1 MDPNLLKGN
10 LDLIVL
16 SVLSEGPMYGLRII
30 QEMQGRTDGYFD
42 FKEGSLYPALHRLT
56 KAGMLE
62 TEYQPSSVGGA
73 PRKFYRLTEE
83 GGHELERKRRAFGEF
98 VGAVQALGNAPKL
111 GGAK

>member
-1 MDPNLLKGN
+1 MAMDPNLLKGN

-30 QEMQGRTDGYFD
+30 GEMQSRTEGYFD
-42 FKEGSLYPALHRLT
+42 LREGSLYPALHRLT
-56 KAGMLE
+56 AAGMLE

-83 GGHELERKRRAFGEF
+83 GTHELERKRRAFGEF
-98 VGAVQALGNAPKL
+98 VGAVQALGSTK
-111 GGAK
+111 